1 MHSRKK
7 SRRHGV
13 VIAGLLILVAMIL
26 LLVKPWN
33 FSGKGD
39 KQILLTQAE
48 KIDQIMITG
57 PLGTVELSRMGDVW
71 TLPGGERAIPVA
83 VENILFAAGRLQ
95 IDAVQGDLQGDL
107 SAWEEA
113 GLKVLSFSSG
123 GKPVLQYEALGSEG
137 RFMILPSGSGKAY
150 AVSLPGYPELDLNQV
165 FSEEENHYLDHVLLD
180 LLPEEIR
187 RVEVEKKGSSPF
199 SFTRDEAGIFSFKGA
214 VAEDQSGEL
223 SESLPEGQFEGQFEG
238 LPEGQSGGEDLNQ
251 EALRMLFTYFRSIRY
266 EQKAGELQNLP
277 GAEDLKERWLA
288 TITVETTAGEKH
300 SLKVCSLPGEVGEE
314 DHMFLAFVFHNN
326 SPDALLVKYVYLDV
340 LMRDFPAYFGDNSL
354 RH

>member
-7 SRRHGV
+7 HGRYGLAL
-13 VIAGLLILVAMIL
+13 AGLLILVAIIL

-33 FSGKGD
+33 FSGKGG
-39 KQILLTQAE
+39 KQILLTQVE
-48 KIDQIMITG
+48 KIDQIIIAG

-95 IDAVQGDLQGDL
+95 IDAVQDAVQGDLSGEL
-107 SAWEEA
+107 SAWEEP

-187 RVEVEKKGSSPF
+187 RVEVEKKGSPPF
-199 SFTRDEAGIFSFKGA
+199 SFTRDEAGVFSFEGA
-214 VAEDQSGEL
+214 VAEDQSGGQ
-223 SESLPEGQFEGQFEG
+223 SGGQFED
-238 LPEGQSGGEDLNQ
+238 QSGGEDLNQ

-288 TITVETTAGEKH
+288 TISVETTKGEKH
-300 SLKVCSLPGEVGEE
+300 SLKVCSLPGEGGEE